1 VTRRVQTAEAV
12 LYLCTFLHVF
22 AETLFA
28 PFYPQLFAKA
38 FGVKQLEYTGLYV
51 AACRLTVVAFA
62 PVWAWLSRRFD
73 IRWLLLM
80 SQLGTAAFTACLP
93 ATASE
98 TQFLLLSVALLAF
111 KSGYLLVY
119 SLVVKLAGEE
129 RRARAVSAYQG
140 LFHSAII
147 ASTLAS
153 VWAIHQLTAPLRLF
167 YAVALLDLA
176 QVLLCLYALSRVS
189 VGGRPAVRP
198 ASGMSGLTGLLIPIG
213 FLVFTFHLASNLIR
227 PYFTAFTG
235 AEAGLAL
242 SPNTSAVLFLLP
254 SAMAL
259 AVMPAVRRLGRCRRQ
274 AVLYTLAVAL
284 LSASTLLQG
293 LAKDLISLL
302 VGRIAFGLF
311 FVVVQAL
318 LEMRLF
324 RESGTN
330 LHFNYGVMVA
340 VQNGALLAA
349 PVLASAL
356 VDAFGLAA
364 PLLGAAAIYAL
375 NLAGYRLAAA
385 AGEGTQSFP
394 PVPKESNSYAGRNG

>member
-1 VTRRVQTAEAV
+1 VTRHIQTAEAV
-12 LYLCTFLHVF
+12 LYLCIFLHVF
-22 AETLFA
+22 TETLFA

-38 FGVKQLEYTGLYV
+38 FGVEQLEYAGLYV

-62 PVWAWLSRRFD
+62 PVWAWLSRRFN
-73 IRWLLLM
+73 IQWLLLM

-119 SLVVKLAGEE
+119 SLAVKLAGEE
-129 RRARAVSAYQG
+129 RRAQAVGTYQG
-140 LFHSAII
+140 LFHLAII
-147 ASTLAS
+147 TSTLAS
-153 VWAIHQLTAPLRLF
+153 AWAIQLIAPLRLF
-167 YAVALLDLA
+167 YAVALLDLVQA
-176 QVLLCLYALSRVS
+176 LVCLYALSRIS
-189 VGGRPAVRP
+189 VGGQLAARP
-198 ASGMSGLTGLLIPIG
+198 ASGMPGLTGLLIPIG
-213 FLVFTFHLASNLIR
+213 FLVFTFHLASNVIR

-235 AEAGLAL
+235 AETGLAL
-242 SPNTSAVLFLLP
+242 SPDTSAALFLLP

-259 AVMPAVRRLGRCRRQ
+259 AVMPVVRRLGRCRNQ

-311 FVVVQAL
+311 FVVAQAL
-318 LEMRLF
+318 LEIRLF

-330 LHFNYGVMVA
+330 LHFNYGVMVV
-340 VQNGALLAA
+340 VQNGALLVA
-349 PVLASAL
+349 PALASAL
-356 VDAFGLAA
+356 AGAFGLAA
-364 PLLGAAAIYAL
+364 PLLGAAAIYVL
-375 NLAGYRLAAA
+375 NLAAYRLAVAA
-385 AGEGTQSFP
+385 SEGTQSFT
-394 PVPKESNSYAGRNG
+394 PVPKESNNYAGRNE